1 MPRAV
6 APLSVVGY
14 IDGMDKQDIID
25 LIAAFKSL
33 EWEVTKATESP
44 GPGWQPF
51 AEGSYGIILWRRI
64 KEVK

>member
-1 MPRAV
+1 
-6 APLSVVGY
+6 
-14 IDGMDKQDIID
+14 MDKQDIID

>member
-1 MPRAV
+1 
-6 APLSVVGY
+6 
-14 IDGMDKQDIID
+14 MDKQDIID
-25 LIAAFKSL
+25 LIHAGYLNFAAEAFAVQSQQIV
-33 EWEVTKATESP
+33 WEVMKATESP